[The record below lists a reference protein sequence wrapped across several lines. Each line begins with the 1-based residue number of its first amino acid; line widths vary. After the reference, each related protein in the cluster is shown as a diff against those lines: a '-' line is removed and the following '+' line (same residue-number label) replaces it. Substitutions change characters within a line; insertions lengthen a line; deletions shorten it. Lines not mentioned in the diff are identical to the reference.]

1 MNVGNEVI
9 ECENSVKL
17 LGITIDTKLD
27 FSKHV
32 STLCR
37 KASQKLHALARISN
51 FMSHDKLRLLMKA
64 FIESQFGYCPL
75 VWMFHSRTLNNRI
88 NRLHERALRL
98 VYKEPILTFEELLR
112 KDNSFTIHHRN
123 LQKLAT
129 EMYKIKNNLS
139 PTLMKF
145 IFPERTISYNLRN
158 INPFQSTNVRTVY
171 YGTETISFRGPKIWA
186 LVPGEIKNSTSL
198 TLF

>member
-1 MNVGNEVI
+1 
-9 ECENSVKL
+9 
-17 LGITIDTKLD
+17 
-27 FSKHV
+27 
-32 STLCR
+32 
-37 KASQKLHALARISN
+37 
-51 FMSHDKLRLLMKA
+51 MSHDKLRLLLKA

-98 VYKEPILTFEELLR
+98 VYKEPTLTFEELLR

-129 EMYKIKNNLS
+129 EMNKIKNDLS

-145 IFPERTISYNLRN
+145 IFPDRAISYNLRN
-158 INPFQSTNVRTVY
+158 MNPF
-171 YGTETISFRGPKIWA
+171 
-186 LVPGEIKNSTSL
+186 
-198 TLF
+198 

>member
-1 MNVGNEVI
+1 MNYADDTTPYVIDTNTDALIQRLENETLILTKWFSDNYLQLNADKCHLLITNHDNDIPMNVGNEVI

-17 LGITIDTKLD
+17 LRGITIDTKLD

-37 KASQKLHALARISN
+37 KASQKLHDLARISN

-88 NRLHERALRL
+88 NRLHE
-98 VYKEPILTFEELLR
+98 
-112 KDNSFTIHHRN
+112 
-123 LQKLAT
+123 
-129 EMYKIKNNLS
+129 
-139 PTLMKF
+139 
-145 IFPERTISYNLRN
+145 
-158 INPFQSTNVRTVY
+158 
-171 YGTETISFRGPKIWA
+171 
-186 LVPGEIKNSTSL
+186 
-198 TLF
+198 

>member
-1 MNVGNEVI
+1 MY
-9 ECENSVKL
+9 
-17 LGITIDTKLD
+17 
-27 FSKHV
+27 
-32 STLCR
+32 
-37 KASQKLHALARISN
+37 LHALARISN

-129 EMYKIKNNLS
+129 EMYKIKNDLS

-145 IFPERTISYNLRN
+145 IFPDRTISYNLRN

-171 YGTETISFRGPKIWA
+171 YGTETISFRDLKIWA
-186 LVPGEIKNSTSL
+186 LVPDEIKNSTSL
-198 TLF
+198 TLFKRKIKN

>member
-37 KASQKLHALARISN
+37 KASQKLHALARILN

-129 EMYKIKNNLS
+129 EMYKIKNDRS

-145 IFPERTISYNLRN
+145 IFPDRN
-158 INPFQSTNVRTVY
+158 NFVQ
-171 YGTETISFRGPKIWA
+171 FA
-186 LVPGEIKNSTSL
+186 
-198 TLF
+198 